1 MCAFTV
7 QNPARGHVKLDK
19 CRVGVSGAAGP
30 TSKMA
35 CRMARAG
42 KRVAAPRC
50 STSIIRWKATL
61 ANLPRHLSQR
71 LLQLYGTADKFALG
85 CVYMCKTLPSD
96 KGKVSKAQK
105 QLTDCRKLA
114 HCQSMHLQKLKVMA
128 G

>member
-1 MCAFTV
+1 M
-7 QNPARGHVKLDK
+7 
-19 CRVGVSGAAGP
+19 SGAAGP
-30 TSKMA
+30 TSKTA

-42 KRVAAPRC
+42 RRVAAPRC

-61 ANLPRHLSQR
+61 ANLATHVSQW
-71 LLQLYGTADKFALG
+71 LLQLAGIADNFALG
-85 CVYMCKTLPSD
+85 CMYKRMYMCKTLPSD
-96 KGKVSKAQK
+96 KGKLSIAHK